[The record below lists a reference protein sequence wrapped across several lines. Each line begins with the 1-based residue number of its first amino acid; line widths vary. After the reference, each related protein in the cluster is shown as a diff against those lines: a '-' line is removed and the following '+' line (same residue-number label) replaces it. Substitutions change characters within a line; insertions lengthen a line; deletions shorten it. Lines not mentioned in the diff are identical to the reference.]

1 MEERLKRLE
10 SEVSEMKTIAVEAIT
25 ETRHATGALNRL
37 ADKLEILITESAKG
51 QARHI
56 AQQDINKRVDTK
68 LDEHGREI
76 HSLSVALG
84 VNSTKTDALWSQW
97 LKIGGV
103 SVVIVAGIA
112 KASGVF

>member
-1 MEERLKRLE
+1 MEERLKRVE

-37 ADKLEILITESAKG
+37 TDKLEILITESAKG

-56 AQQDINKRVDTK
+56 AQQDTNKRFDMR
-68 LDEHGREI
+68 LDAHERSI
-76 HSLSVALG
+76 HRLDVEMG
-84 VNSTKTDALWSQW
+84 TNNTKTDALWSQW

-103 SVVIVAGIA
+103 SVIVAAGIA